1 MRGDASALPDLATEI
16 ALKST
21 ILGQLSQA
29 PFVDSTQFYQVRR
42 NPSFNCMGLM
52 WVLEA
57 CSRTLKS
64 IRI

>member
-42 NPSFNCMGLM
+42 NASFIRLGLM
-52 WVLEA
+52 WTLEA
-57 CSRTLKS
+57 CSKIQGP